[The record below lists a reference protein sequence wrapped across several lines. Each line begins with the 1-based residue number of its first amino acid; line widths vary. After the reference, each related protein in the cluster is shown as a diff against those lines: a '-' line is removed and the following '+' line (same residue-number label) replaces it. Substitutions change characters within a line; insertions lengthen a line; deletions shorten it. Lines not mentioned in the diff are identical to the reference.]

1 MMVSFFFLHQ
11 LKLTLGEAAAS
22 SEAKAR
28 QVSSD
33 GQERR
38 PMAVANKRETTSIFI
53 HIHKW
58 RLQWEERD
66 TVYII
71 KYTYIYIYIIIY
83 YNYIIII
90 LYYIYRK
97 TYIYQRWIF
106 QTMFESLR
114 T

>member
-71 KYTYIYIYIIIY
+71 TYIYIY
-83 YNYIIII
+83 YN
-90 LYYIYRK
+90 L
-97 TYIYQRWIF
+97 
-106 QTMFESLR
+106 L
-114 T
+114 

>member
-38 PMAVANKRETTSIFI
+38 PMALANKRETTSIFI

-71 KYTYIYIYIIIY
+71 IYIFIYIY
-83 YNYIIII
+83 YNYII
-90 LYYIYRK
+90 L
-97 TYIYQRWIF
+97 
-106 QTMFESLR
+106 
-114 T
+114 